1 MDQADFGPAPVHLE
15 QDKVRRCATRFA
27 NLSPFSH
34 AVPSRGSA
42 SPNQVMGSV
51 QEFVCGRS
59 VPAAALSV
67 KGPAKNQLSRTIMVS
82 SQLSEP
88 MVNQRG
94 LPDTGPG
101 NDRNDVDIFVCPC
114 AIQESDVLI
123 STKNIAS
130 GEGQFGYGN
139 LLRSSLASGSRD
151 PIREA
156 VGSAF
161 CRLSRM
167 ILRSLSIASAT
178 VGIAFKSSVV
188 F

>member
-1 MDQADFGPAPVHLE
+1 
-15 QDKVRRCATRFA
+15 
-27 NLSPFSH
+27 
-34 AVPSRGSA
+34 
-42 SPNQVMGSV
+42 MGSV